1 MGMTTRRI
9 LRIAGIG
16 LLAMGVASM
25 LGVLFVRDQMS
36 RHRRDLFSSRPLR
49 RLAALGYMAGSP
61 PAVESVRLLRDY
73 IAWERQPLIRR
84 RAVQVLARL
93 ERSLERS
100 AAVPTEVAG

>member
-1 MGMTTRRI
+1 MGMTIRRI

-16 LLAMGVASM
+16 LLATGVASV

-49 RLAALGYMAGSP
+49 RLAALGYVAGSP

-73 IAWERQPLIRR
+73 LAWERQPLIRR
-84 RAVQVLARL
+84 RAAQVLARL
-93 ERSLERS
+93 EHELQKT
-100 AAVPTEVAG
+100 AVLPNEVAG